1 MDGIGPV
8 DMHRAGV
15 QVRIRLVCERQVNR
29 GRDSD
34 VDSDSRQPRVKSYLQ
49 HIMLCVFRQVTWPLW
64 ASVVHL

>member
-29 GRDSD
+29 GHDSD
-34 VDSDSRQPRVKSYLQ
+34 VDSDSRQPRVNHLPA
-49 HIMLCVFRQVTWPLW
+49 HNAVCPQVSHL
-64 ASVVHL
+64 ASLLPQSHL